1 MVPHSRTSKA
11 KKGKNGRSLYACMQS
26 VAGREESN
34 SNESRNRSQ
43 SVGTQNGEP
52 APVREPRSGWMGILD
67 DAASVLSARTS
78 HSKRSKSH
86 RSSRHSHHHHRSKS
100 RSRSRSRPRHR
111 SSRSAVGAGGD
122 GGVAD
127 TLRGVAASIFGTGE
141 DDEDLRY
148 GNDHHRRRRSRHDH
162 DNDDGDDDGARS
174 FFSLPN
180 VSKSTFFSNFGRPH
194 TSSSSYYKR
203 SPRPGFT
210 ARLVRKLRR
219 LLRDLLYYA
228 KRHPVKVFMLV
239 LMPLIT
245 GGALT
250 ALLARFGLRLPPF
263 LERMLGVAARAA
275 GAGAAGDSLGLV
287 GEAVRMVSRAGG
299 SSGPRG
305 VAKASVERGRG
316 GGSGGGDG
324 WRDGLKGIAKVFD

>member
-1 MVPHSRTSKA
+1 
-11 KKGKNGRSLYACMQS
+11 
-26 VAGREESN
+26 
-34 SNESRNRSQ
+34 
-43 SVGTQNGEP
+43 
-52 APVREPRSGWMGILD
+52 MGILD

-86 RSSRHSHHHHRSKS
+86 RSSRHSHHHHHSKS
-100 RSRSRSRPRHR
+100 RSRSRSRHR
-111 SSRSAVGAGGD
+111 SSRSAVGAAGD

-141 DDEDLRY
+141 EDDDDLGY
-148 GNDHHRRRRSRHDH
+148 GNDHHRRRRSRHD
-162 DNDDGDDDGARS
+162 DDDGGGGGDGARS

-228 KRHPVKVFMLV
+228 KRHPVKVFTLV
-239 LMPLIT
+239 LMPLVT

-287 GEAVRMVSRAGG
+287 GEAVRMVSGAGG

-305 VAKASVERGRG
+305 VAKASGERGRDGGLKWERRSLERDYDIPYGGGRGRG
-316 GGSGGGDG
+316 GGGGGDG
-324 WRDGLKGIAKVFD
+324 WRDGLKGIAKMFD